1 MSVERDYASAEYWE
15 ARYEKDRGLFDWYFD
30 WNELFEKHLSEVGI
44 QPPVLVVGCGNSDL
58 SMRLEKMGVSPVIST
73 DISKV
78 CCRNMVEQHGGCYLP
93 MDVCNL
99 QFRDDSFPCVID
111 KGTMDA
117 LLCGR
122 HYEVQV
128 TKMMQEIGRVLA
140 VHGIFVEITFGKNGE
155 RMGVFDCP
163 ELLPWTLE
171 STIHVES
178 QGETV
183 YICIFRKFQECVI
196 QDVEKCIYLYGEDE
210 ESEEESD

>member
-1 MSVERDYASAEYWE
+1 MSTECGCLTPGTAQGYDVAHNGSHPRICYQDKGSACQC
-15 ARYEKDRGLFDWYFD
+15 F
-30 WNELFEKHLSEVGI
+30 
-44 QPPVLVVGCGNSDL
+44 
-58 SMRLEKMGVSPVIST
+58 
-73 DISKV
+73 
-78 CCRNMVEQHGGCYLP
+78 GGCYLP

-128 TKMMQEIGRVLA
+128 TKMIEEIGRVLA
-140 VHGIFVEITFGKNGE
+140 VHGIFIEITFGKNVE

-171 STIHVES
+171 STIHVDS

-196 QDVEKCIYLYGEDE
+196 QDVEKCFYLYGEDE